1 MGRELSADLLTI
13 IFKYLCP
20 ADFCSCRGVNKFWKA
35 VCDDIYITNHR
46 LQRACSIFYDG
57 APDSEEIV
65 RKGSHCSIPRGG
77 MIGQCQC
84 SGILAFCQNRVAI
97 GVKGARS
104 SFYPWLL
111 GDPNPDPGIFHGFC
125 CDKDGV
131 VYAIGLRSIWR
142 LAESKYAERI
152 FLGAPGSNA
161 RVMCVGTT
169 LVVSTTSGV
178 EALKGNDWI
187 TLATNTQHTGLFP
200 NLGVVSPLSNHD
212 PEANK
217 GAMLVFTHRGCAHTS
232 CLLHIIDSTP
242 KVIASRNLGMASR
255 EFCNVAI
262 SRDGSTVCVE
272 TFANNESA
280 MTVYHVT
287 YGTDVYRSSINEVG
301 SFRCNYK
308 SKGPCKDV
316 VINGDY
322 IIVVEASGRMKAW
335 WRETCAF
342 EWEHEGAKDL
352 KKQSLVDAIAVS
364 EDKVAFL
371 SSRRVHV
378 FSV

>member
-1 MGRELSADLLTI
+1 M
-13 IFKYLCP
+13 
-20 ADFCSCRGVNKFWKA
+20 
-35 VCDDIYITNHR
+35 CDDIHVRDRPR
-46 LQRACSIFYDG
+46 LQFARSIFYDG
-57 APDSEEIV
+57 VPDSEDI
-65 RKGSHCSIPRGG
+65 GSHCSDPNGG
-77 MIGQCQC
+77 TIGQCHC
-84 SGILAFCQNRVAI
+84 GGVLAFRQSRVAI
-97 GVKGARS
+97 GVKGVRS

-111 GDPNPDPGIFHGFC
+111 SHPNPDPEIFHGCC
-125 CDKDGV
+125 CDEDGV

-142 LAESKYAERI
+142 LAESRYAERI
-152 FLGAPGSNA
+152 FIGAPASNA

-178 EALKGNDWI
+178 VALKGNDSV
-187 TLATNTQHTGLFP
+187 TLATNTQDSGLFP

-212 PEANK
+212 PEGAY
-217 GAMLVFTHRGCAHTS
+217 GAMLVFTRRGCAHTS
-232 CLLHIIDSTP
+232 CLVHIIDSTP

-262 SRDGSTVCVE
+262 SKDGSTVCVE

-280 MTVYHVT
+280 VTLYHVT
-287 YGTDVYRSSINEVG
+287 YGADVYRSTINETG
-301 SFRCNYK
+301 SFKCNYG

-335 WRETCAF
+335 WCDTCAF
-342 EWEHEGAKDL
+342 EWEYEGAKDL
-352 KKQSLVDAIAVS
+352 DKRSLVDAIAVS
-364 EDKVAFL
+364 EDKVALL
-371 SSRRVHV
+371 SSRRVYM